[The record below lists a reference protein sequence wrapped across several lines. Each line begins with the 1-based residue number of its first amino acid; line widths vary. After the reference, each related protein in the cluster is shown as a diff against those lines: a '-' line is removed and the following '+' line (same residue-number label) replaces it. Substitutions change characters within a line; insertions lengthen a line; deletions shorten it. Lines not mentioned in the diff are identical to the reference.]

1 MIRFENN
8 HFDLDVLDVIAVER
22 EARRLR
28 AEATAQMFRDLAA
41 WVSRKLPAHRAAGD
55 QHAA

>member
-1 MIRFENN
+1 MIRFDNN
-8 HFDLDVLDVIAVER
+8 HFNLDALDIVAVER

-28 AEATAQMFRDLAA
+28 AEATAQLFRDLAA
-41 WVSRKLPAHRAAGD
+41 WVARKLPAHRAAGG